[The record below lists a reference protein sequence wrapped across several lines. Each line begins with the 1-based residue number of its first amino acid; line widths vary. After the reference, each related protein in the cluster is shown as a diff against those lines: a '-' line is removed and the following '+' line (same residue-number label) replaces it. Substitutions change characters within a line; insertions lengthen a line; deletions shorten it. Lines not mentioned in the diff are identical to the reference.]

1 MRIITSIA
9 LIEYELHELLAD
21 AGSSFFIIRKDF
33 IMNKEERNS
42 IVELPIDIIDQF
54 PKHPYKVKDD
64 DDMIQLIESI
74 KENGVITPI
83 IVRPKPKGRYEM
95 ISGHRRLQACRH
107 LGHKTIRGQVL
118 ELDRNVATVMMVD
131 SNLARSN
138 ILPSEK
144 AFAYKMRLD
153 AMKKQ
158 TGRPSK
164 DNVVPVGQ
172 YYSREELAK
181 QTNES
186 QTQIQRYIRLTNLIP
201 FLLQMVDEGKI
212 AMRPAVEIS
221 YLPEKLQDKL
231 ADCILKEDATPSHDQ
246 TIRMR
251 KLFKEGLLTEKEI
264 DRIMHELKPNQ
275 TNRISLSEDKVKKFM
290 PKNMPVSKREEYI
303 LKALEHYDK
312 YLKKQKSME
321 R

>member
-1 MRIITSIA
+1 
-9 LIEYELHELLAD
+9 
-21 AGSSFFIIRKDF
+21 
-33 IMNKEERNS
+33 MNKEERNS
-42 IVELPIDIIDQF
+42 IVELPIDVIDQF

-107 LGHKTIRGQVL
+107 LGHKTVRGQVL
-118 ELDRNVATVMMVD
+118 ELDRNAATVMMVD

-144 AFAYKMRLD
+144 AFAYKMKLD

-158 TGRPSK
+158 GKRTDLTLSPLETKLRS
-164 DNVVPVGQ
+164 DEQLANDVG
-172 YYSREELAK
+172 YSRA
-181 QTNES
+181 
-186 QTQIQRYIRLTNLIP
+186 QIQRYIRLTNLIP
-201 FLLQMVDEGKI
+201 LLLQMVDEGKI

-221 YLPEKLQDKL
+221 YLPDHLQDKL

-251 KLFKEGLLTEKEI
+251 KLFKEGLLTEEAI
-264 DRIMHELKPNQ
+264 DKIMHELKPNQ
-275 TNRISLSEDKVKKFM
+275 TNRISLPEDKVKKFM
-290 PKNMPVSKREEYI
+290 PKNMPVSKREDYI

-312 YLKKQKSME
+312 YLKKQRE
-321 R
+321 RVR

>member
-1 MRIITSIA
+1 
-9 LIEYELHELLAD
+9 
-21 AGSSFFIIRKDF
+21 
-33 IMNKEERNS
+33 MNKEERNS
-42 IVELPIDIIDQF
+42 IVELPIDVIDQF

-118 ELDRNVATVMMVD
+118 ELDKNAATVMMVD

-158 TGRPSK
+158 GKRTDLTS
-164 DNVVPVGQ
+164 VPVGQ
-172 YYSREELAK
+172 MLSREQLAQ

-201 FLLQMVDEGKI
+201 LLLQLVDEGKI

-251 KLFKEGLLTEKEI
+251 KLLKEGLLTEEAI

-275 TNRISLSEDKVKKFM
+275 TNRISLSEDKVKKYM
-290 PKNMPVSKREEYI
+290 PKNMPVSKREDYI

-312 YLKKQKSME
+312 YLKKQRE
-321 R
+321 RVR

>member
-1 MRIITSIA
+1 MV
-9 LIEYELHELLAD
+9 LIEYELHELLAY

-33 IMNKEERNS
+33 IMNNEERNS
-42 IVELPIDIIDQF
+42 IMELPIDVIDQF

-64 DDMIQLIESI
+64 DDMLQLIESI

-107 LGHKTIRGQVL
+107 LGHMTIRGQVL
-118 ELDRNVATVMMVD
+118 ELDKNAATVMMVD

-158 TGRPSK
+158 GKRTDLTSRPLDTKSRADERLGDQVGESGR
-164 DNVVPVGQ
+164 
-172 YYSREELAK
+172 
-181 QTNES
+181 T
-186 QTQIQRYIRLTNLIP
+186 IQRYIRLTNLIP
-201 FLLQMVDEGKI
+201 LLLQMVDEGKI

-221 YLPEKLQDKL
+221 YLPEKLQNKL

-251 KLFKEGLLTEKEI
+251 KLLKEGLLTEEAI
-264 DRIMHELKPNQ
+264 DGIMHELKPNQ

-290 PKNMPVSKREEYI
+290 PKNMPVSKREDYI

>member
-1 MRIITSIA
+1 
-9 LIEYELHELLAD
+9 
-21 AGSSFFIIRKDF
+21 
-33 IMNKEERNS
+33 MNNEERNS
-42 IVELPIDIIDQF
+42 IVELPIDVIDQF

-118 ELDRNVATVMMVD
+118 ELDKNAATVMMVD

-158 TGRPSK
+158 GKRTDLTS
-164 DNVVPVGQ
+164 VPVGQ
-172 YYSREELAK
+172 MLSREQLAQ

-201 FLLQMVDEGKI
+201 LLLQLVDEGKI

-251 KLFKEGLLTEKEI
+251 KLLKEGLLTEEAI
-264 DRIMHELKPNQ
+264 DGIMHELKPNQ

-290 PKNMPVSKREEYI
+290 PNNMPVSKREDYI

>member
-1 MRIITSIA
+1 
-9 LIEYELHELLAD
+9 
-21 AGSSFFIIRKDF
+21 
-33 IMNKEERNS
+33 MNNEERNS
-42 IVELPIDIIDQF
+42 IVELPIDVIDQF

-107 LGHKTIRGQVL
+107 LGYKTIPGHVL
-118 ELDRNVATVMMVD
+118 ELDRNAATVMMVD

-158 TGRPSK
+158 GKRTDLTS
-164 DNVVPVGQ
+164 VPVGQ
-172 YYSREELAK
+172 KLSREQLAQ

-201 FLLQMVDEGKI
+201 LLLQLVDEGKI

-251 KLFKEGLLTEKEI
+251 KLLKEGLLTEEAI
-264 DRIMHELKPNQ
+264 DGIMHELKPNQ
-275 TNRISLSEDKVKKFM
+275 TNRISLSKDKVKKFM
-290 PKNMPVSKREEYI
+290 PKNMPVSKREDYI

>member
-1 MRIITSIA
+1 MA

-21 AGSSFFIIRKDF
+21 AGSSFLIIRKDYS
-33 IMNKEERNS
+33 MNSEERNS

-118 ELDRNVATVMMVD
+118 ELDRNAATVMMVD

>member
-1 MRIITSIA
+1 
-9 LIEYELHELLAD
+9 
-21 AGSSFFIIRKDF
+21 
-33 IMNKEERNS
+33 MNNEEKNS
-42 IVELPIDIIDQF
+42 IVELPIDVIDQF

-64 DDMIQLIESI
+64 DDMLQLIESI

-107 LGHKTIRGQVL
+107 LGYKTIRGQVI
-118 ELDRNVATVMMVD
+118 ELDRNAATVMMVD

-158 TGRPSK
+158 GKRTDLTSRPLDTKSSA
-164 DNVVPVGQ
+164 DERLGNQIG
-172 YYSREELAK
+172 
-181 QTNES
+181 ES
-186 QTQIQRYIRLTNLIP
+186 ARTIQRYIRLTNLIP
-201 FLLQMVDEGKI
+201 LLLQMVDEGRI
-212 AMRPAVEIS
+212 AIRPAVEIS

-251 KLFKEGLLTEKEI
+251 KLDKEGLLTEEAI
-264 DRIMHELKPNQ
+264 DKIMHELKPNQ
-275 TNRISLSEDKVKKFM
+275 TNRISLSEDKVKKYM
-290 PKNMPVSKREEYI
+290 PKNMPVSKREDYI

>member
-1 MRIITSIA
+1 
-9 LIEYELHELLAD
+9 
-21 AGSSFFIIRKDF
+21 
-33 IMNKEERNS
+33 MNKEERNS
-42 IVELPIDIIDQF
+42 IVELPIDVIDQF

-118 ELDRNVATVMMVD
+118 ELDRNAATVMMVD

-158 TGRPSK
+158 GKRTDLTSRPLDTK
-164 DNVVPVGQ
+164 
-172 YYSREELAK
+172 SRADERLGD
-181 QTNES
+181 QIGES
-186 QTQIQRYIRLTNLIP
+186 ARTIQRYIRLTNLIP
-201 FLLQMVDEGKI
+201 LLLQMVDEGKI

-221 YLPEKLQDKL
+221 YLPDHLQDKL

-251 KLFKEGLLTEKEI
+251 KLLKEGLLTEEAI
-264 DRIMHELKPNQ
+264 DKIMHELKPNQ

-290 PKNMPVSKREEYI
+290 PKNMPVSKREDYI

>member
-1 MRIITSIA
+1 
-9 LIEYELHELLAD
+9 
-21 AGSSFFIIRKDF
+21 
-33 IMNKEERNS
+33 MNNEERNS
-42 IVELPIDIIDQF
+42 IVELPIDVIDQF

-83 IVRPKPKGRYEM
+83 LVRPKPKGRYEM

-118 ELDRNVATVMMVD
+118 ELDRNAATVMMVD

-158 TGRPSK
+158 GKRTDLTSRPLDTK
-164 DNVVPVGQ
+164 
-172 YYSREELAK
+172 SRADERLGD
-181 QTNES
+181 QIGES
-186 QTQIQRYIRLTNLIP
+186 ARTIQRYFRLTNLIP
-201 FLLQMVDEGKI
+201 LLLQMVDEGKI

-251 KLFKEGLLTEKEI
+251 KLDKEGLLTEEAI
-264 DRIMHELKPNQ
+264 DKIMHELKPNQ

-290 PKNMPVSKREEYI
+290 PKNMPVSKREDYI

>member
-1 MRIITSIA
+1 
-9 LIEYELHELLAD
+9 
-21 AGSSFFIIRKDF
+21 
-33 IMNKEERNS
+33 MNNEERNS
-42 IVELPIDIIDQF
+42 IVELPIDVIDQF

-95 ISGHRRLQACRH
+95 ISGHRRLHACRH

-118 ELDRNVATVMMVD
+118 ELDRNAATVMMVD

-158 TGRPSK
+158 GKRTDLTLSPLETKLRSDEQLAK
-164 DNVVPVGQ
+164 DVG
-172 YYSREELAK
+172 YSRA
-181 QTNES
+181 
-186 QTQIQRYIRLTNLIP
+186 QIQRYIRLTNLIP
-201 FLLQMVDEGKI
+201 LLLQMVDEGKI

-221 YLPEKLQDKL
+221 YLSETLQNKL

-251 KLFKEGLLTEKEI
+251 KLDKEGLLTEEAI
-264 DRIMHELKPNQ
+264 DKIMHELKPNQ
-275 TNRISLSEDKVKKFM
+275 TNRISLSEDKVKKYM
-290 PKNMPVSKREEYI
+290 PKNMPVSKREDYI

-312 YLKKQKSME
+312 YLKKQRE
-321 R
+321 RAR